1 MINNRLALFG
11 VKDHKTVAPLLYFQ
25 FERMR
30 CDSCHVQKPRDW
42 NVKLNRKE
50 ILKTETDLLIH

>member
-1 MINNRLALFG
+1 MFG
-11 VKDHKTVAPLLYFQ
+11 VIDHKTVAPLLYFQ

-30 CDSCHVQKPRDW
+30 CDSCHIQKPRDW